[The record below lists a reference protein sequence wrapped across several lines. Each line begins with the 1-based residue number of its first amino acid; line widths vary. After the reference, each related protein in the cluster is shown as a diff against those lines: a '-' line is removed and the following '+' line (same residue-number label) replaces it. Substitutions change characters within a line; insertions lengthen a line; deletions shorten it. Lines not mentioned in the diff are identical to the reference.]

1 MTPLLALLIAAAA
14 PQGVDDAERAYR
26 EGRVAEARDIYAAR
40 LEGARSART
49 RGTLEFNLGN
59 CAYRLGK
66 PAEALAWYRRA
77 ELRLD
82 GDADA
87 AHNRGLAERA
97 LGLRKDGDADD
108 RARTADAARPP
119 TWTAAFLAAGI
130 AAAGLAGALLARR
143 RAFRAAAAI
152 AAVLAG
158 VRSVGL
164 ALDACAPP
172 QVDAVVVAAEATLRA
187 EPHAELPPGLRLSA
201 GETVRVV
208 ERSDRWARVTHPRGG
223 GWTPVDALAPIE

>member
-26 EGRVAEARDIYAAR
+26 EGRVAEARELYAAR
-40 LEGARSART
+40 LERARSARG

-59 CAYRLGK
+59 CAYRLGR

-97 LGLRKDGDADD
+97 LGLRQDGDADD
-108 RARTADAARPP
+108 LARADGASRPT
-119 TWTAAFLAAGI
+119 TWKSAFLAAGI
-130 AAAGLAGALLARR
+130 AAAGLAGALLMKR
-143 RAFRAAAAI
+143 RALRAAAAI
-152 AAVLAG
+152 AAALAG
-158 VRSVGL
+158 AWSVGT
-164 ALDACAPP
+164 ALDACARP
-172 QVDAVVVAAEATLRA
+172 QPDAIVVAAEATLRA
-187 EPHAELPPGLRLSA
+187 EPHAERTPGLRLAA

-208 ERSDRWARVTHPRGG
+208 ERSDRWARVTHPRGA
-223 GWTPVDALAPIE
+223 GWTPVDALAVIE